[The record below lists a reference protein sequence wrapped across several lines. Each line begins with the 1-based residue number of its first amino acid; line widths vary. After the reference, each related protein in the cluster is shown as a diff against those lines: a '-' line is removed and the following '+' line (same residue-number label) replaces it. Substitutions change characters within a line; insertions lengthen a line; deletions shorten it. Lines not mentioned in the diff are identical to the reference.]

1 MTTTRRLASF
11 SLAGGTIGAMCVALA
26 MSAEPEGQ
34 APGEPDPKQ
43 PAAEQPAAEQ
53 PADATEPAQAAEEAK
68 PLSVEAARERA
79 KLMHEM
85 YHATLHV
92 MHDHYFHDSRAV
104 VPARALE
111 DVFEEMAFSRK
122 VEAKWISVNTRAM
135 SLRHEPESEF
145 EKKAAEEIGAGK
157 EEYERIENG
166 YYQRAAAIQLT
177 AGCVNCHVGFFK
189 QPPKS
194 PRFAGLVIRV
204 PVSDQ

>member
-1 MTTTRRLASF
+1 MTTTRRLASL

-26 MSAEPEGQ
+26 VSAEPEGQ
-34 APGEPDPKQ
+34 ATGEPVPKQ
-43 PAAEQPAAEQ
+43 PAAEQSPEAAE
-53 PADATEPAQAAEEAK
+53 PVQAAVEAR

-79 KLMHEM
+79 KLMHEI

-104 VPARALE
+104 VPARAME
-111 DVFEEMAFSRK
+111 DVFEEMTFSRK

-135 SLRHEPESEF
+135 SLRHEPASEF

-157 EEYERIENG
+157 EEYERVENG
-166 YYQRAAAIQLT
+166 YYERAAAIPLT
-177 AGCVNCHVGFFK
+177 AGCINCHVGFFK

-204 PVSDQ
+204 PVSGE

>member
-1 MTTTRRLASF
+1 MTLTRRLASL

-34 APGEPDPKQ
+34 PAGEPAAPNPTDQ
-43 PAAEQPAAEQ
+43 PAAAVK
-53 PADATEPAQAAEEAK
+53 TAEEAK

-135 SLRHEPESEF
+135 SLRHEPASEF

-166 YYQRAAAIQLT
+166 YYERAAAIPLT
-177 AGCVNCHVGFFK
+177 AGCINCHVGFFK

-204 PVSDQ
+204 PVSGE

>member
-1 MTTTRRLASF
+1 M
-11 SLAGGTIGAMCVALA
+11 IGAMCVALA
-26 MSAEPEGQ
+26 VSAEPEGQ
-34 APGEPDPKQ
+34 APGEPAPPQSAAQQ
-43 PAAEQPAAEQ
+43 PAEAAEPVQ
-53 PADATEPAQAAEEAK
+53 GAVEAK

-79 KLMHEM
+79 KLMHEI

-104 VPARALE
+104 VPARAME
-111 DVFEEMAFSRK
+111 DVFEELAFSRK

-145 EKKAAEEIGAGK
+145 EKQAAEAIGAGK
-157 EEYERIENG
+157 EEYERVENG
-166 YYQRAAAIQLT
+166 YYERAAAIPLT
-177 AGCVNCHVGFFK
+177 AGCINCHVGFFK

-204 PVSDQ
+204 PVSGE

>member
-1 MTTTRRLASF
+1 MTLTNRLASL
-11 SLAGGTIGAMCVALA
+11 SLAGGVIGAMCVALA

-34 APGEPDPKQ
+34 PAGEPAPKQ
-43 PAAEQPAAEQ
+43 PAAEQPATEQ
-53 PADATEPAQAAEEAK
+53 PGEAAEAAQAAEQAK

-111 DVFEEMAFSRK
+111 DVFEELAFSRK

-135 SLRHEPESEF
+135 SLRHEPASEF
-145 EKKAAEEIGAGK
+145 EKKAAEEIGAGRK
-157 EEYERIENG
+157 EYERVEDG
-166 YYQRAAAIQLT
+166 YYERAAAIPLT
-177 AGCVNCHVGFFK
+177 AGCINCHVGFFK

-194 PRFAGLVIRV
+194 PRFAGLVIRMR
-204 PVSDQ
+204 VSGE